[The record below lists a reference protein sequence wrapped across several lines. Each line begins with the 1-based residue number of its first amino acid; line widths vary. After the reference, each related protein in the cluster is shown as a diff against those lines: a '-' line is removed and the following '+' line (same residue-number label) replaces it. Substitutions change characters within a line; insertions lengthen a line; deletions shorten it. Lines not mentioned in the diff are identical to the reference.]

1 MPLKPAAFHPR
12 SQRAM
17 ASAAVLVFAI
27 FAVVMLLAN
36 FNLNY
41 AVNETSDA
49 FDVFHSQMVEKNGI
63 AQIVKESILA
73 VGETATTQ
81 SANSLQTEITNRLA
95 ALTFPDGGSIALNT
109 ANSASAVPANTFY
122 PAGTPASASQPEYFS
137 ASAYT
142 RAIAGMGNLFTSLV
156 IQGPAADLGRL
167 TFSFTRS
174 SGAQG
179 NNSRTY
185 TVNADLFSVPLTNI
199 DVIAYGL
206 PASGQVPTCA
216 PALPTGFIGSNT
228 SCLVV
233 TSNNPAND
241 ATAYPDLFNPVGA
254 EQLPYQYRNA
264 ASFTWN
270 AYEYVW
276 STAYQDELISAAEQP
291 TSANQPSPA
300 PQGSV
305 YDFSAA
311 QEPVI
316 TGVTASGNAITIDC
330 SQVTAPIIEVVDSE
344 GIGAVT
350 ILGSA
355 STGLPFVLVVRNT
368 AGSGNQTPVT
378 FSGNNLRPVL
388 YYFEN
393 ASVAF
398 SGTPQVLGGLL
409 LDPTSSVTGSFIWYG
424 HVSFYGPANPFASA
438 VATVNDSPAVKT
450 ALEDLAPRVLLVSTN
465 SPYTPSLPP

>member
-1 MPLKPAAFHPR
+1 
-12 SQRAM
+12 M
-17 ASAAVLVFAI
+17 ASAAVLVFAV
-27 FAVVMLLAN
+27 FAIVMLLAN

-49 FDVFHSQMVEKNGI
+49 FDVFHSQMVEKNGV

-73 VGETATTQ
+73 VAETAPTQ
-81 SANSLQTEITNRLA
+81 SANSLQTEINNRLA
-95 ALTFPDGGSIALNT
+95 ALSFPDGGSINLQT
-109 ANSASAVPANTFY
+109 AGSATAVPANGFY

-137 ASAYT
+137 ASTYT
-142 RAIAGMGNLFTSLV
+142 RAISGMGNLFTALA

-167 TFSFTRS
+167 TFSFTRVS
-174 SGAQG
+174 GSGAQA
-179 NNSRTY
+179 NDSRTY
-185 TVNADLFSVPLTNI
+185 TVNADLFSVPLTNV
-199 DVIAYGL
+199 DVVAYGL
-206 PASGQVPTCA
+206 PASGQVPTSA
-216 PALPTGFIGSNT
+216 PVMPEGFFGSGT

-264 ASFTWN
+264 ASFSWN
-270 AYEYVW
+270 AYEYLW
-276 STAYQDELISAAEQP
+276 SSSYQDLLLAAAEQP
-291 TSANQPSPA
+291 TSANLPSPA

-316 TGVTASGNAITIDC
+316 TGVSAAGNALTINC
-330 SQVTAPIIEVVDSE
+330 SLVTAPIIEVVDSE
-344 GIGAVT
+344 GIGSVT
-350 ILGSA
+350 VVGSP
-355 STGLPFVLVVRNT
+355 TGGIPFVLVVRNT

-378 FSGNNLRPVL
+378 FAGNNLRPVL

-393 ASVAF
+393 ANVSF
-398 SGTPQVLGGLL
+398 SSTPQVLGGLL
-409 LDPTSSVTGSFIWYG
+409 LDKTSSVSGSFIWYG
-424 HVSFYGPANPFASA
+424 HVSFYGPSNPFAS
-438 VATVNDSPAVKT
+438 VIATVNDSPAVKT

-465 SPYTPSLPP
+465 SPYSPSLPP

>member
-95 ALTFPDGGSIALNT
+95 ALTFPDGGSITLNT
-109 ANSASAVPANTFY
+109 ANSASAVPSNSFY
-122 PAGTPASASQPEYFS
+122 PAATPASASQPEYFS
-137 ASAYT
+137 PSAST

-167 TFSFTRS
+167 SFSFTRS

-233 TSNNPAND
+233 TS
-241 ATAYPDLFNPVGA
+241 
-254 EQLPYQYRNA
+254 
-264 ASFTWN
+264 
-270 AYEYVW
+270 
-276 STAYQDELISAAEQP
+276 
-291 TSANQPSPA
+291 
-300 PQGSV
+300 
-305 YDFSAA
+305 
-311 QEPVI
+311 
-316 TGVTASGNAITIDC
+316 
-330 SQVTAPIIEVVDSE
+330 
-344 GIGAVT
+344 
-350 ILGSA
+350 
-355 STGLPFVLVVRNT
+355 
-368 AGSGNQTPVT
+368 
-378 FSGNNLRPVL
+378 
-388 YYFEN
+388 
-393 ASVAF
+393 
-398 SGTPQVLGGLL
+398 
-409 LDPTSSVTGSFIWYG
+409 
-424 HVSFYGPANPFASA
+424 
-438 VATVNDSPAVKT
+438 
-450 ALEDLAPRVLLVSTN
+450 
-465 SPYTPSLPP
+465 